1 MTSWCSVDRNPAFLA
16 LLALLLALASAGA
29 GEDPAWAQRRGGR
42 GRGAARGASTKGQQP
57 AQKGTGATGAGA
69 AGAGAAAP
77 EDGGAGGQAKAR
89 SEEERDLKRGERVEF
104 DGRLIEGQTAAS
116 GAIYLFERLPSEL
129 RSMVRERQSYRREVL
144 ETIYEN
150 GVPPPAATGERPAQG
165 AAERPGAR

>member
-1 MTSWCSVDRNPAFLA
+1 VA
-16 LLALLLALASAGA
+16 LLALLVLVSAGTL
-29 GEDPAWAQRRGGR
+29 EDHAWAQRRGGSRQSR
-42 GRGAARGASTKGQQP
+42 GTTRGVKGQQP
-57 AQKGTGATGAGA
+57 APKGTGP
-69 AGAGAAAP
+69 AGAAAP
-77 EDGGAGGQAKAR
+77 EDSGAGGQAKTK

-144 ETIYEN
+144 ETVYEN